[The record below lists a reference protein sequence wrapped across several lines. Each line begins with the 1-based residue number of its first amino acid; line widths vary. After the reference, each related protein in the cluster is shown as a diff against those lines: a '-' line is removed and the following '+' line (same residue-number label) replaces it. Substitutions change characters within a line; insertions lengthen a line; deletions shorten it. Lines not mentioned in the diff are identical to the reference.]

1 MTDKELW
8 TAYIQKYPCYKNEH
22 YESWCYGS
30 DTPDLLAELTVSGM
44 KTATASAFPFYEYEK
59 CVLPKAGE
67 HSIIMNTEGSAVCI
81 VKTVKVTVLPFMQVS
96 EEHAYKEGEGDRS
109 LHYWRTVH
117 AKVFS
122 DELAEINMRFSE
134 NMLVVCEEF
143 QMVFS
148 AK

>member
-1 MTDKELW
+1 M
-8 TAYIQKYPCYKNEH
+8 
-22 YESWCYGS
+22 
-30 DTPDLLAELTVSGM
+30 
-44 KTATASAFPFYEYEK
+44 
-59 CVLPKAGE
+59 
-67 HSIIMNTEGSAVCI
+67 
-81 VKTVKVTVLPFMQVS
+81 KTVKVTVLPFMQVS